1 MEIWGRFHAA
11 ENKIDCNRRSF
22 RKKVFF
28 MANAERA
35 WSEGGKRLGNRRSLN
50 GMKKIRSH

>member
-11 ENKIDCNRRSF
+11 ENKIDCNRPSF